1 MFKTLENTYFSRY
14 SRLFSCRVLAFKH
27 IFQSFTSI
35 YMFFLSEDRD
45 SFYKLTY
52 ILDFYSYLYVNLSN
66 LDSFYCELAELS
78 PFSPA
83 LGHGAAGAGEAC
95 EWPPRERRLKAGKML
110 RRSILS
116 ESPSSSAA
124 KACEAWVAER

>member
-1 MFKTLENTYFSRY
+1 MFSPLENTYFSQY
-14 SRLFSCRVLAFKH
+14 SRLISCKVLAFKH
-27 IFQSFTSI
+27 IFQPFTSI
-35 YMFFLSEDRD
+35 YMFFLSEDKD

-66 LDSFYCELAELS
+66 LDSFYCELAELF

-110 RRSILS
+110 RWSILS